1 MSGEATWS
9 KKKKDFLGGLS
20 HHTQLT
26 RTCDHL
32 QLSHISLYKLKL
44 KTSS

>member
-20 HHTQLT
+20 HHTCDQFTTLAHLT
-26 RTCDHL
+26 L
-32 QLSHISLYKLKL
+32 QT
-44 KTSS
+44 KTKDIFLVFS